1 MKGDRVMTLLGILL
15 AFCGGI
21 LGAAW
26 GGLNAF
32 IFTGLTG
39 LIGIAIV
46 GAGGTFNWLG
56 IVSFGPVFA
65 PWAAFAGGAAAT
77 VYAKKVKLIPSG
89 KDIGLPL
96 GSLKRMDVLLVGGV
110 FAVLGYFV
118 SYYVGQA
125 MPGQIDSGA
134 AAVVTVAVVVKLLFT
149 GELFGKVTEED
160 KALGGR
166 FSPIA
171 KTAWVPWMAYGVEK
185 LVLALAFGALSAY
198 VTSQMLLDP
207 LTAPVAAF
215 FGFCVSAA
223 SLIFLKYGT
232 PIPVTHHITLCAAY
246 ATVAS
251 GGNIYWGLVAAVV
264 AAFAGDFLAKCFYNY
279 GDVHI
284 DPPGLAIALTS
295 FLALGLGPML
305 NLYDLP
311 AEVIAGVVILIFAAY
326 SLWELSWIKK
336 HQAKN

>member
-1 MKGDRVMTLLGILL
+1 MTLLAIIL
-15 AFCGGI
+15 AFCGGV

-39 LIGIAIV
+39 LIGIAIA
-46 GAGGTFNWLG
+46 GAGGTFNWVG
-56 IVSFGPVFA
+56 IVAFGPVFA
-65 PWAAFAGGAAAT
+65 PWAAFAGGAAAV
-77 VYAKKVKLIPSG
+77 VYAKKMKLTPSG

-96 GSLKRMDVLLVGGV
+96 GSLKRMDVLLVGGA

-118 SYYVGQA
+118 SYFVGQA
-125 MPGQIDSGA
+125 LPGQIDSGA
-134 AAVVTVAVVVKLLFT
+134 AAVVTVAIIVKVLFT

-160 KALGGR
+160 KLLGGR

-185 LVLALAFGALSAY
+185 LVLAVAFGALSAY

-207 LTAPVAAF
+207 MTAPVAAF
-215 FGFCVSAA
+215 FGFCVSAT

-232 PIPVTHHITLCAAY
+232 PIPVTHHITLSAAY

-251 GGNIYWGLVAAVV
+251 GGNIYWGLVAAVI
-264 AAFAGDFLAKCFYNY
+264 AAFLGDLLAKCFYNY

-284 DPPGLAIALTS
+284 DPPGLAIAATS
-295 FLALGLGPML
+295 FLALGLAPML
-305 NLYDLP
+305 GLYAVQGEL
-311 AEVIAGVVILIFAAY
+311 VAGVVIALAAVY
-326 SLWELSWIKK
+326 AVWELSWIKK
-336 HQAKN
+336 RQG